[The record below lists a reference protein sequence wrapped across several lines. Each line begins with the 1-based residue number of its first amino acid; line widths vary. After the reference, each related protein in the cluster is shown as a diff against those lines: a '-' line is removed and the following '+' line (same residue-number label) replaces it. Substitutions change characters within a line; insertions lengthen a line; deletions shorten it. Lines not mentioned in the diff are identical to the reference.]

1 MSISSA
7 SMTVSQLAQRV
18 GTDVNR
24 LMSQLQEAGIT
35 AANADYV
42 LTDKEK
48 ELLLKFLQRS
58 HGEPVGASEQV
69 TLTRKK
75 VSSVKVGDSRSVR
88 VDVRA
93 KRTYVKRKPITEEV
107 VAPVVEEPT
116 PVEPQEITSENTHV
130 DTGVTAET
138 STTQAPQVAEVELVA
153 AQEKPAEGLEPEA
166 LNASAA
172 NAAAA
177 LPAPETAEEKQRA
190 ANKHR
195 NQEEEDKAKGRGAK
209 PPRKDVRRDGRREF
223 LRDAVPE
230 PEEDEAARA
239 LLEKLGAA
247 RNFIPQ
253 RRPKHKKSRQNAG
266 VETIRS
272 KHGFEKPTEPVKYE
286 VLIPETIS
294 VGELAQRMSIK
305 ASEVIKKMI
314 GLGVMATINQVI
326 DQETATIV
334 VEEMGHTYKL
344 VKEDA
349 ILDEISS
356 QPQTESVYRAPVVT
370 IMGHVDHGK
379 TSLLDYIRTTKV
391 ASKEAGGITQH
402 IGAYQVATSR
412 GKITF
417 LDTPGHEAFTA
428 MRARGAKLTDIV
440 VLVVAGD
447 DGVRPQTI
455 EAISHAKAA
464 GVPII
469 VAINKMDK
477 HGVDL
482 ERVKNELVQHGIV
495 PEEWG
500 GDAQFCPVSA
510 KTGLG
515 VDPLL
520 EAISLQAEVL
530 ELKAPAD
537 GFAHG
542 VIVESRIEKGKGP
555 VATVLVQKGLLK
567 KGDVLLSGTVFG
579 RVRAMTTETGATLL
593 EAGPSTPV
601 EVLGLSGA
609 PAAGEEFAVV
619 ADERKAREIAMFR
632 EGKFREVKLAKQQS
646 TNLEGFLAKIKEGE
660 TNTLNIVIKAD
671 VQGSAEA
678 LAQSLTTLSTDEIK
692 VKVIASG
699 VGGINESDV
708 NLAIASEAI
717 LVGFNVRADASAR
730 NLAEHSG
737 VELNYFS
744 VIYDVI
750 DRVKSSMLG
759 RLQPKFQEQ
768 ILGVAE
774 VREVYRSSKIGAIAG
789 CMVVEG
795 LIKRGKP
802 IRVLRKNVVIYQG
815 ELESLR
821 RFKDDAS
828 EVRQGM
834 ECGIGV
840 KSYNDVQPGDNIEV
854 YDRVQLERTL

>member
-1 MSISSA
+1 
-7 SMTVSQLAQRV
+7 MTVSQLAQRV
-18 GTDVNR
+18 NTDVDR
-24 LMSQLQEAGIT
+24 LIAQLHEAGVK
-35 AANADYV
+35 AANAEYV
-42 LTDKEK
+42 LSDQEK
-48 ELLLKFLQRS
+48 QLLLEHLKSS
-58 HGEPVGASEQV
+58 HGETLGSAEQV
-69 TLTRKK
+69 TLKRKT

-93 KRTYVKRKPITEEV
+93 KRTYVKRKPLEAAAPAAPESLSETTEVASPAAEDVAHVVSHAEENNVAVAEATPSISTEPVV
-107 VAPVVEEPT
+107 VAEAEE
-116 PVEPQEITSENTHV
+116 
-130 DTGVTAET
+130 A
-138 STTQAPQVAEVELVA
+138 LV
-153 AQEKPAEGLEPEA
+153 LEPEIGA
-166 LNASAA
+166 VDVAD
-172 NAAAA
+172 
-177 LPAPETAEEKQRA
+177 APSSEEKRPSGTKSHQD
-190 ANKHR
+190 
-195 NQEEEDKAKGRGAK
+195 EEDEKAKTRAK
-209 PPRKDVRRDGRREF
+209 VVRKDVRREGRRDF
-223 LRDAVPE
+223 LRDAVAVE
-230 PEEDEAARA
+230 PEEDEGAAAGAAA

-247 RNFIPQ
+247 RNLMPA
-253 RRPKHKKSRQNAG
+253 RRKHKKSRPNTALDA
-266 VETIRS
+266 IRA
-272 KHGFEKPTEPVKYE
+272 KHGFEKPTEPAKYE
-286 VLIPETIS
+286 VQVPETIS

-314 GLGVMATINQVI
+314 SLGVMATINQVI

-334 VEEMGHTYKL
+334 VEEMGHV
-344 VKEDA
+344 VKAVREDA
-349 ILDEISS
+349 ILDEITVDASI
-356 QPQTESVYRAPVVT
+356 EVLHRAPVVT

-379 TSLLDYIRTTKV
+379 TSLLDYIRRTKV
-391 ASKEAGGITQH
+391 AAKEAGGITQH
-402 IGAYQVATSR
+402 IGAYQVSTSR

-477 HGVDL
+477 HGIDL
-482 ERVKNELVQHGIV
+482 DRVKNELVQHGIV

-500 GDAQFCPVSA
+500 GDSQLCPVSA
-510 KTGLG
+510 KTGDG
-515 VDPLL
+515 VDALL
-520 EAISLQAEVL
+520 EAVSLQAEVL
-530 ELKAPAD
+530 ELKAPAT
-537 GFAHG
+537 GPAHG
-542 VIVESRIEKGKGP
+542 VIIESRIEKGKGP
-555 VATVLVQKGLLK
+555 VATVLVQKGSLQ
-567 KGDVLLSGTVFG
+567 KGDILLSGTVFG
-579 RVRAMTTETGATLL
+579 RVRAMATETGALL
-593 EAGPSTPV
+593 TGAGPSTPV
-601 EVLGLSGA
+601 EVLGLSGT

-619 ADERKAREIAMFR
+619 ADERKAREIALFR

-646 TNLEGFLAKIKEGE
+646 ANLEGFLAKIKEGE
-660 TNTLNIVIKAD
+660 TNALNIVIKAD
-671 VQGSAEA
+671 VQGSSEA
-678 LAQSLTTLSTDEIK
+678 LASSLTNLSTDEIK
-692 VKVIASG
+692 VKIISSG

-708 NLAIASEAI
+708 NLAIASQAI

-730 NLAEHSG
+730 TLAETAG
-737 VELNYFS
+737 VELSYFS

-750 DRVKSSMLG
+750 DRVKSAMLG
-759 RLQPKFQEQ
+759 KLQPKFQEQ

-789 CMVVEG
+789 CMVTEG
-795 LIKRGKP
+795 VIKRGKP
-802 IRVLRKNVVIYQG
+802 IRVLRKNVVIFQG

-854 YDRVQLERTL
+854 FDRVQVERVL